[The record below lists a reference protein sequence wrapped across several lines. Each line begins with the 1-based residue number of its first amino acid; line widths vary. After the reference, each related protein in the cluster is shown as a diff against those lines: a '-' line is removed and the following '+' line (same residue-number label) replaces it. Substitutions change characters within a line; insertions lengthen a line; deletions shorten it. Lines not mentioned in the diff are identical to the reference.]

1 MDTIEFHKST
11 AKELIAIKDRVRN
24 LVNNWGEDGRH
35 QEAVIKTM
43 IQRFLPERFKIGSG
57 FIVRQTRE
65 RGNHEPSNQIDLIIY
80 DNSYPILFRDNDF
93 VILTADSVLGII
105 EVKANATNQGL
116 SSIVRKANENG
127 KFIFEGRINN
137 RRPLFNGI
145 FSYQSTVKNV
155 DIISNHIKNPWDE
168 LGENKQLFGVNH
180 ISLNQNWFYKF
191 WEQEFSDGNLPHY
204 LYEIRELSF
213 SFFISNLMDLIS
225 GTSVIENS
233 NLWYPVDKSI
243 EVRKRF

>member
-1 MDTIEFHKST
+1 MDTIEFHKSS

-24 LVNNWGEDGRH
+24 LVNHWGEDGRH

-43 IQRFLPERFKIGSG
+43 IQRFLPEKFKIGSG

-65 RGNHEPSNQIDLIIY
+65 RGNHEPSKQIDLIIY
-80 DNSYPILFRDNDF
+80 DNSYPILFKDNDF

-116 SSIVRKANENG
+116 NDIIAKANENG
-127 KFIFEGRINN
+127 KFIYDARYDKEK
-137 RRPLFNGI
+137 PLFNGI
-145 FSYQSTVKNV
+145 FSYESTVNNV
-155 DIISNHIKNPWDE
+155 NTIANHIKNPWDG
-168 LGENKQLFGVNH
+168 LGINRQFYAVNH
-180 ISLNQNWFYKF
+180 ISLNQDWFYKF
-191 WEQEFSDGNLPHY
+191 WIHEFSDGNLPHY
-204 LYEIRELSF
+204 LYKIDELSF
-213 SFFISNLMDLIS
+213 SFFISNLMDWIS

-243 EVRKRF
+243 EVKKRF